1 MSVTVY
7 QFWSPTCGPCREI
20 KPALNDLQEE
30 FDQTSWI
37 SVNTRED
44 PNGNTQTYGVKVVP
58 TLAVVAKDKEGKVL
72 TVEKQSGTNI
82 ANYYRIIRNALKV
95 TQQ

>member
-20 KPALNDLQEE
+20 KPALRDLEEE
-30 FDQTSWI
+30 FEDTTWI

-44 PNGNTQTYGVKVVP
+44 KNGYTEKFGVKMVP
-58 TLAVVAKDKEGKVL
+58 TLVVVSTTKEGNTKI
-72 TVEKQSGTNI
+72 EKQSGTNI
-82 ANYYRIIRNALKV
+82 SNYYRIIQNGLKSI
-95 TQQ
+95 Q